1 MLSRSQLSLAAHVL
15 PTLHSDSVRV
25 ALAGRD
31 ALARAALRA
40 TLGGY
45 DDLLVEELDTDDRL
59 LSRVRVLAPDLVVA
73 DAVPHVLELLPR
85 IESPVL
91 LVLHDPRV
99 AHDALAAG
107 ARGIIL
113 RDASPRRVHA
123 AVRAVSE
130 GLTVVDEELSGAIP
144 HRRDSGSNV
153 VALSRAIATHP
164 RGDAELV
171 EPLTH
176 REGEVMQLLADGLTN
191 KEIASRLGISD
202 HTVKFHVN
210 GILGKLGVETRTE
223 AVVHAARLGIVVL

>member
-1 MLSRSQLSLAAHVL
+1 MFSRSQLSLAAHVL

-45 DDLLVEELDTDDRL
+45 DDLLVEELDSDARL
-59 LSRVRVLAPDLVVA
+59 LSRVRVIAPDLLVC

-85 IESPVL
+85 IECPVL
-91 LVLHDPRV
+91 LVLHDPKV
-99 AHDALAAG
+99 AHEALAAG
-107 ARGIIL
+107 ARGLIL

-130 GLTVVDEELSGAIP
+130 GLTVVDEELSGAIVP
-144 HRRDSGSNV
+144 
-153 VALSRAIATHP
+153 HP
-164 RGDAELV
+164 RGDAGLV

-191 KEIASRLGISD
+191 KEIAGRLGISD

-223 AVVHAARLGIVVL
+223 AVVHAARLGIVIL

>member
-1 MLSRSQLSLAAHVL
+1 MLSRSQLALAAHVL
-15 PTLHSDSVRV
+15 PTLHADSVRV

-31 ALARAALRA
+31 ALARAAFRA
-40 TLGGY
+40 TLGAY
-45 DDLLVEELDTDDRL
+45 DDLLVEELDTDARL
-59 LSRVRVLAPDLVVA
+59 LSRVRVLAPDVVIA
-73 DAVPHVLELLPR
+73 DAVPDVLELLPR

-99 AHDALAAG
+99 AHEALAAG

-130 GLTVVDEELSGAIP
+130 GLTVVDEELSGAIAP
-144 HRRDSGSNV
+144 
-153 VALSRAIATHP
+153 HP
-164 RGDAELV
+164 RADAELV

-191 KEIASRLGISD
+191 KEIAGRLGISD